1 MVTEGG
7 GSTRGGTRCRRA
19 GRWRRTPPAPAP
31 PSPACPR
38 APARATPAAGAR
50 GGRPAGPAWQPW
62 ERRELGLS
70 GGWRGL
76 NGLPCPPPSAQGRE
90 EEVLGEGRMGMDGER
105 GKERAAGFIGSSAME
120 ASVESIPA
128 FRGCSKEQK
137 RLALPPG
144 FWLPFGCSFLSPRSS
159 SSICCSLSFG

>member
-1 MVTEGG
+1 M
-7 GSTRGGTRCRRA
+7 
-19 GRWRRTPPAPAP
+19 
-31 PSPACPR
+31 
-38 APARATPAAGAR
+38 
-50 GGRPAGPAWQPW
+50 
-62 ERRELGLS
+62 
-70 GGWRGL
+70 

-137 RLALPPG
+137 RLCPPVFGYLLGALFFHPG
-144 FWLPFGCSFLSPRSS
+144 QVVLYAAVFLLVDSEQKG
-159 SSICCSLSFG
+159 IA